1 MELPELMPE
10 TNLAEEI
17 EQSSSLSFME
27 ANTIAIPLGEIR
39 SNHIIPVFVKDN
51 ETTISHVEFI
61 ETMCEVAKDHF
72 NGEAILKP
80 SVRVSHPIKGR
91 IPEARNKAAKELL
104 EHEKTLYYERM
115 CFCMEIPHIRRII
128 NGNDLALVVGGV
140 KAYSE
145 DNLYNKK
152 GAIEHFKIFI
162 GFQNKVC
169 LNLKI
174 FTDGLKSDVRVTNS
188 TDLYNAIFQL
198 LKVFQAEKQL
208 AEMEQLASLYLS
220 STQFAQMIGRAKLY
234 QHLPAEEKK
243 LLPTLMFGDYQLSA
257 IADGYYN
264 SPSFRRDS
272 KGNISLWNAYNLMTG
287 ANKSSYIDKFLD
299 RAENASLFMMGI
311 KSALA
316 NNKPCWFLE

>member
-1 MELPELMPE
+1 MELRELLPE
-10 TNLAEEI
+10 TNLTEEI

-27 ANTIAIPLGEIR
+27 ANTIAIPLEEIK

-61 ETMCEVAKDHF
+61 ETMYEVAKEHF

-104 EHEKTLYYERM
+104 DHEKTLYYERM
-115 CFCMEIPHIRRII
+115 CFCMEIPHIRRTI
-128 NGNDLALVVGGV
+128 NGNDIALVVGGV

-174 FTDGLKSDVRVTNS
+174 FTDGLKSDVRVANTN
-188 TDLYNAIFQL
+188 DLYNAIFQL
-198 LKVFQAEKQL
+198 LKEFQTDRQL
-208 AEMEQLASLYLS
+208 AEMEQLALLYLS
-220 STQFAQMIGRAKLY
+220 PTQFAQMIGRAKLY

-257 IADGYYN
+257 VTDGYYN
-264 SPSFRRDS
+264 SQSFSRDG
-272 KGNISLWNAYNLMTG
+272 KGNISLWNTYNLLTG

-299 RAENASLFMMGI
+299 RAENASLFIGDI
-311 KSALA
+311 RNALA
-316 NNKPCWFLE
+316 HNTPCWFLE